1 MLRNLATYSAVFR
14 NHKGSVV
21 FLNLQ
26 RTEVIVHAAH
36 ISASL
41 VEPAAGVVHRS
52 CGIRFLDNFCN
63 PKRVKLAP
71 PLIEG
76 NPQTHTGVVIQLP
89 DHADDISLEPQPGLL
104 IFPGK
109 KLVMVVAQDSSCR
122 GNDRRQ
128 IGFQK

>member
-41 VEPAAGVVHRS
+41 IEPSAGMVHRS
-52 CGIRFLDNFCN
+52 CGIRLFDDI
-63 PKRVKLAP
+63 RDTERIELAP
-71 PLIEG
+71 SFIERD
-76 NPQTHTGVVIQLP
+76 PQSHAGEVVQLP
-89 DHADDISLEPQPGLL
+89 DHADDISLEPLPCFLV
-104 IFPGK
+104 FPGK
-109 KLVMVVAQDSSCR
+109 ELVMIVAQDSSCC